1 MKRLLKGFILL
12 TTIGMLFGT
21 FRMARVSAENTVVL
35 HFFHV
40 ESCINCAAEEVAL
53 TEIAT
58 RYDNL
63 TIVKYEVNDPASAA
77 LFESVKTAF
86 GDVSGT
92 PYTVIGGVAFSGY
105 NDQTK
110 RDIETMIVR
119 YSDEDHADIVAM
131 IQDGITPQPSD
142 FDTFGYDEGDVIRLP
157 LIGEIPIENL
167 SLGLA
172 AVVIG
177 FVDGFNPCAM
187 WVLLFLIAL
196 LADMGNRK
204 RMWILGGTFLFASGA
219 MYYLFMAAWLNVALS
234 VAEVVWIRVVIGV
247 IAFLFG
253 VRNVY
258 KFFKKAKQADPGC
271 DVTDAKQKKKIADRV
286 REIVRSG
293 SFWFALG
300 GIVLL
305 AVSVNFVELA
315 CSAGLPLLYTQ
326 LLAYHDLASGAYYGF
341 IGLYVLFFLLD
352 DLFVF
357 AVAMITMKVT
367 GVSARYAKWSMLV
380 GGLIMAVLGVLLVF
394 FPEIATLRF

>member
-1 MKRLLKGFILL
+1 MRRLLKVVLL
-12 TTIGMLFGT
+12 SAFLLSLFNT
-21 FRMARVSAENTVVL
+21 AKPVQASVSYVVVL

-40 ESCINCAAEEVAL
+40 DTCVNCAAEEEAL
-53 TEIAT
+53 AEIAT
-58 RYDNL
+58 RYANL
-63 TIVKYEVNDPASAA
+63 VIHTYEVTDPDNAA
-77 LFESVKTAF
+77 LFETVKAAF

-119 YSDEDHADIVAM
+119 YSDEEHSDVVGM
-131 IQDGITPQPSD
+131 ILDGQTPQPSD
-142 FDTFGYDEGDVIRLP
+142 FDTFGYGNGDVIDLP
-157 LIGEIPIENL
+157 IIGEVPIESL

-177 FVDGFNPCAM
+177 VVDGFNPCAM

-204 RMWILGGTFLFASGA
+204 RMWILGGTFLLASGA
-219 MYYLFMAAWLNVALS
+219 MYFLFMAAWLNVALS
-234 VAEVVWIRVVIGV
+234 VAEVVWIRILIGIV
-247 IAFLFG
+247 AFLFG
-253 VRNVY
+253 VRNLW

-271 DVTDAKQKKKIADRV
+271 DVTDAKQKKKTADRV
-286 REIVRSG
+286 KEIVRSG
-293 SFWFALG
+293 SFWFAIG

-326 LLAYHDLASGAYYGF
+326 LLAYHLLPSGAYYGF

-352 DLFVF
+352 DLLVF
-357 AVAMITMKVT
+357 AVAMVTMRVS